1 MTCLL
6 LIFTLINI
14 TTSFIL
20 SSNSQ
25 YRTNIVNT
33 ELYTIVSMEET
44 EQLQTSESQ
53 LASSILMDALQ
64 SIEDQKQ
71 RPTVIQQAINIL
83 NNLESQANSFSIE
96 EPILFIEQR
105 NSFCDC
111 SFLFSE
117 GNLHPSDVSCSKLV
131 ERGSE

>member
-6 LIFTLINI
+6 LIIFTLINI
-14 TTSFIL
+14 TTAFIL

-25 YRTNIVNT
+25 YRTNNILYT

-96 EPILFIEQR
+96 EPIAVA
-105 NSFCDC
+105 S
-111 SFLFSE
+111 
-117 GNLHPSDVSCSKLV
+117 
-131 ERGSE
+131 